1 MESLN
6 RTEIQGTL
14 GRISTTMVGDKLHA
28 NFSVATNYAYKDA
41 NGNAIVETTWHRIS
55 AFEGEK
61 VKAET
66 LNDIREKY
74 AKNRDFVY
82 VRVVGRLR
90 QIRYVDTDGVSNST
104 YEIRASEV
112 EILK

>member
-1 MESLN
+1 MENLN
-6 RTEIQGTL
+6 RIEIQGTL

-28 NFSVATNYAYKDA
+28 NFAVATNCAYKDA
-41 NGNAIVETTWHRIS
+41 SGNAVVETTWHRIS

-61 VKAET
+61 ISAET
-66 LNDIREKY
+66 LNEIRKKY
-74 AKNRDFVY
+74 AEKRDFVY

-90 QIRYVDTDGVSNST
+90 QIRYVDTNGVSNLT
-104 YEIRASEV
+104 YEVKANDV

>member
-6 RTEIQGTL
+6 RIEIQGTL

-28 NFSVATNYAYKDA
+28 NFAVATNYAYKDA
-41 NGNAIVETTWHRIS
+41 GGNAVVETTWHRIS

-61 VKAET
+61 ISAET
-66 LNDIREKY
+66 LNEIRKKY
-74 AKNRDFVY
+74 AVY

-104 YEIRASEV
+104 YEIIANEV
-112 EILK
+112 KILK

>member
-6 RTEIQGTL
+6 RIEIQGTL
-14 GRISTTMVGDKLHA
+14 GRISTTKIGGGKLHA

-41 NGNAIVETTWHRIS
+41 TGNAIVETTWHRIS

-61 VKAET
+61 ISAET
-66 LNDIREKY
+66 LNEIRKKY
-74 AKNRDFVY
+74 VENRDFVY

-104 YEIRASEV
+104 YEIRANEV
-112 EILK
+112 EIL

>member
-6 RTEIQGTL
+6 RIEIQGAL
-14 GRISTTMVGDKLHA
+14 GRISTTMVGGKLHA
-28 NFSVATNYAYKDA
+28 NFAVATHYTYKDGG
-41 NGNAIVETTWHRIS
+41 GNAVIETTWHRIS

-61 VKAET
+61 ISAET
-66 LNDIREKY
+66 LNEIRKKY
-74 AKNRDFVY
+74 VENRDFVY

-104 YEIRASEV
+104 YEVRASEV
-112 EILK
+112 EIL

>member
-6 RTEIQGTL
+6 RIEIQGTL
-14 GRISTTMVGDKLHA
+14 GRISTSMVGDKLHA

-61 VKAET
+61 ISAET
-66 LNDIREKY
+66 LNEIRKKY
-74 AKNRDFVY
+74 VENRDFVY
-82 VRVVGRLR
+82 VRVVGRLH
-90 QIRYVDTDGVSNST
+90 QIRYVDTNGVSNST
-104 YEIRASEV
+104 YEVKANEV
-112 EILK
+112 EIL